1 MGIGLSVVVD
11 TIVRS
16 FDLVELY
23 ADAGVWPR
31 ELLLAEDG
39 PAVALSVHYWASI
52 DPRLQA
58 AVFTLTALSGLALAL
73 GWRTWAA
80 TLACWYLVSSVQIR
94 QPLAYMGG
102 DSILRL
108 MLFWSLFL
116 PLGARFSLDHAR
128 GREEPRPDR
137 LTSVATAALLLQVCF
152 VYWFTGLQKYGSLW
166 QSGQAASFILQ
177 RHHYVTAL
185 GLRLREHTDLLV
197 LMTWAARALERFGPF
212 LAFVPWH
219 TGAFRMLTIVLFWGF
234 HLGLASTLN
243 IGLFPLF
250 SMVAWLPF
258 VPTEL
263 WERLGVPARHGARP
277 PQNWRSRT
285 LAAGALLC
293 LLYVAILLSEIGG
306 LIPRVLPAPARAA
319 GTALRLQQAWT
330 MFAPNPSDL
339 VTIYELEKRQ
349 ADGTIVPEEI
359 GTTFRTKLYLERIDE
374 LDSADTRTASL
385 ERFAS
390 LRCATPG
397 GRDSIERV
405 TLRGYDRSLYASSPG
420 AREQLRTLV
429 NYRCRE
435 R

>member
-166 QSGQAASFILQ
+166 QSGQAASFI
-177 RHHYVTAL
+177 
-185 GLRLREHTDLLV
+185 
-197 LMTWAARALERFGPF
+197 
-212 LAFVPWH
+212 
-219 TGAFRMLTIVLFWGF
+219 
-234 HLGLASTLN
+234 
-243 IGLFPLF
+243 
-250 SMVAWLPF
+250 
-258 VPTEL
+258 
-263 WERLGVPARHGARP
+263 
-277 PQNWRSRT
+277 
-285 LAAGALLC
+285 
-293 LLYVAILLSEIGG
+293 
-306 LIPRVLPAPARAA
+306 
-319 GTALRLQQAWT
+319 
-330 MFAPNPSDL
+330 
-339 VTIYELEKRQ
+339 
-349 ADGTIVPEEI
+349 
-359 GTTFRTKLYLERIDE
+359 
-374 LDSADTRTASL
+374 
-385 ERFAS
+385 
-390 LRCATPG
+390 
-397 GRDSIERV
+397 
-405 TLRGYDRSLYASSPG
+405 
-420 AREQLRTLV
+420 
-429 NYRCRE
+429 
-435 R
+435 